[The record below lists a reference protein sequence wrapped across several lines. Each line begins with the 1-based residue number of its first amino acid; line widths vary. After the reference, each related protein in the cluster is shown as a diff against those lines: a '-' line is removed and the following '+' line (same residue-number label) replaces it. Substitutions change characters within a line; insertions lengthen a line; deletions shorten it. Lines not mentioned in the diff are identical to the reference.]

1 MSTQRMKEAE
11 QKLQQ
16 YFGYPSFRPGQA
28 AILERIFAQQ
38 DTLGI
43 MPTGGGKSVC
53 YQIPALLSSG
63 ITIVISPLISL
74 MKDQVDALNEMGI
87 SATFLNSTLAGM
99 EAAERMRGVRMGRY
113 SLLYLAPERLEL
125 DHFVQFLNELPIS
138 LVAIDEA
145 HCMSQ
150 WGHDFRP
157 SYLKISEWLQQ
168 LPATPTVLALTA
180 TATQD
185 VRLDL
190 RKHLGIAE
198 QNTIVTGFGRSN
210 LRFSVRQ
217 GVERAAALES
227 FVQQRRHE
235 AGIIYASTR
244 REVDSLYEKLNKA
257 GYQAGRYH
265 GGMNEQE
272 RSSEQEA
279 FLLDQKLIM
288 VATNAFGMG
297 IDKSNVRYVVH
308 YNIPRNLEAY
318 YQEAGRAGRDGEPS
332 ECVLF
337 FSPQDIRTQT
347 FFIEQSEL
355 SEERKKVEFNKL
367 QQMVTYCH
375 TEQCLQQYIVS
386 YFGDH
391 TSETCGQCS
400 SCLDTGEEVEV
411 TREAQMVLS
420 CVKRMK
426 EKFGKTL
433 VAQVLAGS
441 ANQKVREFGLHKLST
456 YGLLKGTT
464 IKEIGL
470 FIEFLIAEQYLK
482 PTDSAY
488 PVLELTE
495 KAVPVLMGDAQVFR
509 KLPPQPE
516 EATPRDD
523 VFEALRAFRK
533 ELADQNKVPPYV
545 IFSDRT
551 LREMSQSLPASHAE
565 LLQIHGVG
573 QQKLE
578 KYGDAFL
585 DVLAQFHSGSGA

>member
-99 EAAERMRGVRMGRY
+99 ETAERMRGVRMGRY

-168 LPATPTVLALTA
+168 LPVKPAVLALTA

-516 EATPRDD
+516 EAAPRDD

-585 DVLAQFHSGSGA
+585 DVLAQFHSGSGV

>member
-516 EATPRDD
+516 EAAPRDD

-585 DVLAQFHSGSGA
+585 DVLAQFHSGSGV